1 MLKQKLFNEAK
12 RLRLAFGYS
21 MAGFKFALGEAAF
34 RLEIVIAAITI
45 PLAFFITA
53 NNVERAILIGSILLL
68 LIVELLNTAVETA
81 INRISTEI
89 HPLSKKAKDIGSA
102 AVFIAAVN
110 AALIWLV
117 IVWN

>member
-1 MLKQKLFNEAK
+1 MPKQKLFNEAK

-21 MAGFKFALGEAAF
+21 MSGMRFALGEAAF
-34 RLEIVIAAITI
+34 RLEVLIAAIAI
-45 PLAFFITA
+45 PLAFFVTQ
-53 NNVERAILIGSILLL
+53 NNVEIAILISSILLL

-102 AVFIAAVN
+102 AVFIAAIN
-110 AALIWLV
+110 AAFIWLV
-117 IVWN
+117 ILWN